1 VVASALSLLRPSTG
15 ESLNS
20 VPFVDVLAV
29 DIVIA
34 PGGTA
39 IGMAAPGSGTV
50 VVGTLDSACTPSFC
64 NSRVLGNES
73 GFSEPTSVA
82 FDGAGQSWVLTRE
95 PALRL
100 ANSRLTTAIPLP
112 GAPRQHTGH
121 RIFHT
126 DSGGGIAC
134 ASCHPEGREDGR
146 VWDFFPVGPRR
157 TMSVSGGILSRAP
170 YHWSGDEP
178 TLGALMDDV
187 FVHRMNGGQTSD
199 AQNQLVGQW
208 LDGLPFPA
216 APPAADAAAVSRGQ
230 AIFMNP
236 SVGCAS
242 CHAGPLFTNDA
253 VVDVGTGGRFKVPA
267 LKGLWARAPYLHSG
281 CAQTLADRFSGC
293 ATPQHGNISGL
304 VAQDISDLIAYLE
317 TL

>member
-1 VVASALSLLRPSTG
+1 LARLSTS
-15 ESLNS
+15 
-20 VPFVDVLAV
+20 PFAYY
-29 DIVIA
+29 
-34 PGGTA
+34 
-39 IGMAAPGSGTV
+39 
-50 VVGTLDSACTPSFC
+50 
-64 NSRVLGNES
+64 
-73 GFSEPTSVA
+73 EPTSIA
-82 FDGAGQSWVLTRE
+82 FDPNGSPWVLTRE
-95 PALRL
+95 PALREGF
-100 ANSRLTTAIPLP
+100 SGSTTVIPLP

-134 ASCHPEGREDGR
+134 ASCHPEAREDGR
-146 VWDFFPVGPRR
+146 VWNFFPVGPRR

-199 AQNQLVGQW
+199 AQNQLVGEW

-216 APPAADAAAVSRGQ
+216 PPPASDSAAVSRGQ
-230 AIFMNP
+230 AIFTDP
-236 SVGCAS
+236 AVGCAS
-242 CHAGPLFTNDA
+242 CHAGPLFTNDS

-267 LKGLWARAPYLHSG
+267 LKGLWARAPYLHAG
-281 CAQTLADRFSGC
+281 CAQTLADRFNGC
-293 ATPQHGNISGL
+293 ATPQHGNIVGL
-304 VAQDISDLIAYLE
+304 NAQNLSDLIAYLE